1 MRMDSQKSFV
11 KVKPMTEIDDIQ
23 KEIMKQLKYY
33 ANDVKTKVD
42 EIQEDEAKA
51 LIAELKANS
60 PKGDRRKGNYAKGW
74 AIKRTP
80 KGIIVHNKSNYQ
92 LTHLLEHGHVTK
104 NGSGRV
110 EAQIHIS
117 PAEDRMI
124 RSYLD
129 KIERA
134 IEE

>member
-1 MRMDSQKSFV
+1 MDSQKSFV
-11 KVKPMTEIDDIQ
+11 RVKPMTGIDDIQ
-23 KEIMKQLKYY
+23 KEIMKQLQYY
-33 ANDVKTKVD
+33 ADEVKTKVD
-42 EIQEDEAKA
+42 EVKEEEAKA
-51 LIAELKANS
+51 LVAELKADS

-74 AIKRTP
+74 SIKRTP
-80 KGIIVHNKSNYQ
+80 KALIVHNRTNYQ
-92 LTHLLEHGHVTK
+92 LTHLLEHGHVTR
-104 NGSGRV
+104 NGSGRT
-110 EAQIHIS
+110 EAKIHIR